1 VGSAE
6 GEQVRKILAE
16 LAARESTGHE
26 KAEVFQQFTSQLESA
41 TGGAWQAVRIPT
53 TDGADA
59 FLGRQGELVAF
70 APDGT
75 VFRGRIGSYRPA
87 RGGIELDYSKLVK
100 L

>member
-1 VGSAE
+1 MTDADLRFINLPWVPQKGS
-6 GEQVRKILAE
+6 R
-16 LAARESTGHE
+16 SE
-26 KAEVFQQFTSQLESA
+26 KFA
-41 TGGAWQAVRIPT
+41 TGGAWQAVRIPA

-75 VFRGRIGSYRPA
+75 IFRGRIGSYRLA
-87 RGGIELDYSKLVK
+87 REGIELDYSKLVK

>member
-1 VGSAE
+1 
-6 GEQVRKILAE
+6 LAD
-16 LAARESTGHE
+16 LAARESTGRE
-26 KAEVFQQFTSQLESA
+26 KADIFQQFTSQLESA

-59 FLGRQGELVAF
+59 FLGRLGEVVVF

-75 VFRGRIGSYRPA
+75 VFRGRVGSYQPA
-87 RGGIELDYSKLVK
+87 RVGIELNYSKLVK